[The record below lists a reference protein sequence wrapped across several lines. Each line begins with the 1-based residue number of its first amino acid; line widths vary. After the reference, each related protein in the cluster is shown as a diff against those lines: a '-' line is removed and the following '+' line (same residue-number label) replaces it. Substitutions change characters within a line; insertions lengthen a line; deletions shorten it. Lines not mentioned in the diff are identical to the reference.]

1 MVVAAKILKRETIA
15 LPVWRIIKP
24 VVSNTRDESVSYDV
38 IAESST
44 PYTQDEID
52 VFAQTHGTNLV
63 QEETVEYF

>member
-1 MVVAAKILKRETIA
+1 MNTIKREPIS
-15 LPVWRIIKP
+15 LPLWRIIKP

>member
-1 MVVAAKILKRETIA
+1 MNTVKRDPIA
-15 LPVWRIIKP
+15 MPLWRIIKP
-24 VVSNTRDESVSYDV
+24 VVSDTRDESVSYDV

>member
-1 MVVAAKILKRETIA
+1 MPKINRDPIA
-15 LPVWRIIKP
+15 LPLWRIVKP
-24 VVSNTRDESVSYDV
+24 VESNTRDESISYDV